1 MYKIKIKNKS
11 KVVNFIRIDPI
22 TPGRKLIFS
31 KKLIFQKIIF
41 QKNNFTEKSSFF
53 HHLFEA
59 VN

>member
-22 TPGRKLIFS
+22 TPGQKLIFS
-31 KKLIFQKIIF
+31 EKLYFS
-41 QKNNFTEKSSFF
+41 EKSSFS

>member
-22 TPGRKLIFS
+22 TPGRKLNFS
-31 KKLIFQKIIF
+31 
-41 QKNNFTEKSSFF
+41 KNNFKKINFSRNLLFS